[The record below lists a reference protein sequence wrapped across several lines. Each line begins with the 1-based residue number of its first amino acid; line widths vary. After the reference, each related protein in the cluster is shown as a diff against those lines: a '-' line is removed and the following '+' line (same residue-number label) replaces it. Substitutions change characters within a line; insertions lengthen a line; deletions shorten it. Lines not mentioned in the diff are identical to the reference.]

1 MLRDAYGLEV
11 TTANAATITAIDTYT
26 QDWIGYGTRLRTIFD
41 AADADAESA
50 LANAQAAAVHM
61 ALEAATG
68 FAAARH
74 YIKRAR
80 AVVRDAN
87 EREKLFVAAVVA
99 WWRGDTA
106 TAMATLR
113 QLTQKFPEDIAAAKW
128 GQYHAFN
135 LGRSAEVL
143 TFAEDTLPA
152 HKLTAEAWGMRA
164 FGFEQCSRLREA
176 EDAGRK
182 ALSLKRAEPW
192 AQHAIAHVM
201 DTQGRLDDGI
211 EFLRDYAHTWRDRSV
226 FIREHN
232 YWHLALLHLDR
243 DESAQALDIFDN
255 HLWGEWPEFA
265 QEQIGAIAAL
275 WRMELRGV
283 GVGDRWAPVVDN
295 VLARWHEH
303 ILPFHDMHFVYAL
316 ARGGHMAE
324 ARAFLTS
331 LARHGERDPSGIW
344 DSVASPLATG
354 LVAYAQGKYEQTLAL
369 ITPLLPRL
377 HLIGGSHVQRDVFI
391 QTWIDASLK
400 AGHCSAVEDL
410 LTRRN
415 RERPTV
421 AATRRQL
428 DLARRGKSRTAAPA
442 NDGLSISA

>member
-11 TTANAATITAIDTYT
+11 TTANAATIAAIDTYT

-41 AADADAESA
+41 AADADPESA

-80 AVVRDAN
+80 MVVRDAN

-106 TAMATLR
+106 MALATLR
-113 QLTQKFPEDIAAAKW
+113 QLTQRFPEDIAAAKW

-135 LGRSAEVL
+135 LGRCADVL
-143 TFAEDTLPA
+143 SFAEDILPP
-152 HKLTAEAWGMRA
+152 HKQTAEAWGMRA

-176 EDAGRK
+176 EEAGRR

-192 AQHAIAHVM
+192 AQHAIVHVM
-201 DTQGRLDDGI
+201 DAQGRFDDGV
-211 EFLRDYAHTWRDRSV
+211 EFLRDYAHTWKDRSV

-243 DESAQALDIFDN
+243 DEPREALDTFDD

-265 QEQIGAIAAL
+265 QEQIGAISAL

-283 GVGDRWAPVVDN
+283 AVGDRWAPVVDN
-295 VLARWHEH
+295 VLTRWHEH

-316 ARGGHMAE
+316 ARGDRMAE

-331 LARHGERDPSGIW
+331 LARHGERDASGVW
-344 DSVASPLATG
+344 ESVAAPLAAA
-354 LVAYAQGKYEQTLAL
+354 LIAYAQGKHEQAANA
-369 ITPLLPRL
+369 IAPLLPRL
-377 HLIGGSHVQRDVFI
+377 HLIGGSHVQRDVFV
-391 QTWIDASLK
+391 QTWMDAASK
-400 AGHCSAVEDL
+400 AGQHSAVEDL
-410 LTRRN
+410 LARRH
-415 RERPTV
+415 RERPAV
-421 AATRRQL
+421 AANRRLL
-428 DLARRGKSRTAAPA
+428 DLARRSKARSAAPA
-442 NDGLSISA
+442 TESLSISA